1 MSIFEV
7 WKIDKIRDNY
17 WILKLDQKFN
27 DIQNAK
33 KHIVSKS
40 MIVTDI
46 NLFLNDIKRPE
57 EKEEFVNNFCFGES
71 YIQYQHYFL
80 GRPNIKTLSM
90 SVETRVI
97 IV

>member
-7 WKIDKIRDNY
+7 WKIYKIKEN
-17 WILKLDQKFN
+17 WILKLDKKFN

-40 MIVTDI
+40 MIFTDI

-57 EKEEFVNNFCFGES
+57 EKEKFVDNFCFGES
-71 YIQYQHYFL
+71 YVKYQHYFL
-80 GRPNIKTLSM
+80 GRPTIKKLSM